1 MKLVWF
7 FTLNIFTSLF
17 YRKEV
22 FGKAEWDCKV
32 SIHTTSF
39 MASYSAMS
47 LPSLQ
52 SEPASPASSVVPFS
66 FDAHYWGRGE
76 KSCFVLFCFQVD
88 IFENQRSF
96 MSPEIQCNIKHF

>member
-22 FGKAEWDCKV
+22 IGKAEWDCKV

-76 KSCFVLFCFQVD
+76 K
-88 IFENQRSF
+88 
-96 MSPEIQCNIKHF
+96 